1 MDVLDGRSAVTSVI
15 GLSWL
20 VLEIDE
26 SGYRRR
32 QIKRWFPSAEISLLL
47 GPVGLRDHA
56 PVDILSL
63 CFPWYRQEFSC

>member
-26 SGYRRR
+26 SGYRRGE
-32 QIKRWFPSAEISLLL
+32 IKRLEISLLL
-47 GPVGLRDHA
+47 GSGWAERSHTSRHSFTL
-56 PVDILSL
+56 
-63 CFPWYRQEFSC
+63 FPLV